1 MSATPGHCPGRGA
14 AATMEDILG
23 DGSHNNAMAE
33 CALALAMAFFSIMVL
48 TMVSMGAGLEAGA
61 ATPPTDQRITI
72 RPSAPSDE
80 PPAESK
86 AASPGVIVIHY
97 RGRYYDTR
105 LQPLAPGAIPAEGP
119 AVLAIDPA
127 LSMAEAIAARRLI
140 ANPELTVTTLDE
152 RWLAALK
159 ETPK

>member
-1 MSATPGHCPGRGA
+1 
-14 AATMEDILG
+14 MEEILG

-61 ATPPTDQRITI
+61 AGTPPTDERISI
-72 RPSAPSDE
+72 RPSTPSHE
-80 PPAESK
+80 PPADGK
-86 AASPGVIVIHY
+86 AASHGVIVIHY
-97 RGRYYDTR
+97 RGRFYDRR
-105 LQPLAPGAIPAEGP
+105 LQPLAPGAIPADGP

-140 ANPELTVTTLDE
+140 ANPELSVTTLDQ

-159 ETPK
+159 EMPR